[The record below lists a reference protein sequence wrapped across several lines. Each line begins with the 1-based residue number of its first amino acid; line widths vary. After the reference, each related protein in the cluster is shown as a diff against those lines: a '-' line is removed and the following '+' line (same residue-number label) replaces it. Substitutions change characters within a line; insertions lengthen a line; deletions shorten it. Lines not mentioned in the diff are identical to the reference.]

1 MPTRLQNYPK
11 ILIAAV
17 NGAAIGWGC
26 TQLFN
31 FDLVYASTRA
41 IFQTPFTSL
50 GFAPE
55 GGSSYT
61 FPKVM
66 GKQHANRLLI
76 ASDKLTAQ
84 EAYISGYV
92 SQVLDEKDFVDQV
105 CNIAKRIGGYDSE
118 GLKAVKALTSSE
130 IELAERR
137 VAGKNEGEAL
147 SRLLNRPE
155 AKAKMAE
162 FAGKSKTAAAP
173 SKL

>member
-1 MPTRLQNYPK
+1 LQNYPK

-41 IFQTPFTSL
+41 VFQTPFTSL

-61 FPKVM
+61 FPKIM
-66 GKQHANRLLI
+66 GKHHANRLLI

-84 EAYISGYV
+84 EMYTSGYV
-92 SQVLDEKDFVDQV
+92 SQVLDEKDFVEQV
-105 CNIAKRIGGYDSE
+105 CAIAKRIGGYDSE
-118 GLKAVKALTSSE
+118 ALKAVKMLTSNE
-130 IELAERR
+130 KELAERKN
-137 VAGKNEGEAL
+137 AGQNEGKELA
-147 SRLLNRPE
+147 RLLNRPE
-155 AKAKMAE
+155 VKAKMSA
-162 FAGKSKTAAAP
+162 FSGKSKTASIAGAP